1 MRRELQGLG
10 RTGRC
15 ERSHRTEQ
23 RTRRAG
29 NEAPI
34 VTIRLL
40 SRILPITFS
49 ASVWLLLVT
58 SISVHSILPAMR
70 EFVNQAIK
78 ELRHIDQRFS

>member
-10 RTGRC
+10 RAGRC

-40 SRILPITFS
+40 SRILPIIFS
-49 ASVWLLLVT
+49 ASVRLLVT

-78 ELRHIDQRFS
+78 ELRHIDQRFG